1 MNGRGYESFGDYF
14 KALRKEGRITLR
26 EFCVRAGG
34 ADPANISRLER
45 GAMPPPQ
52 GGEIL
57 ERYAKALGL
66 KEGTDAWY
74 LFFDL
79 AAADKGIVPRDIMSD
94 EDLVK
99 LLPAFFRTLRGQ
111 KPTTEEL
118 RKIAEKIRKAAR

>member
-1 MNGRGYESFGDYF
+1 MNDQAFGSFGDYF
-14 KALRKEGRITLR
+14 KALRKQGRITLR
-26 EFCVRAGG
+26 EFCRRAG

-57 ERYAKALGL
+57 ERYAKALEL
-66 KEGTDAWY
+66 KEGTDGWY

-79 AAADKGIVPRDIMSD
+79 AAADKGIVPKDIMAD

-111 KPTTEEL
+111 KPTAEEM
-118 RKIAEKIRKAAR
+118 RKIAKKIRKAGR